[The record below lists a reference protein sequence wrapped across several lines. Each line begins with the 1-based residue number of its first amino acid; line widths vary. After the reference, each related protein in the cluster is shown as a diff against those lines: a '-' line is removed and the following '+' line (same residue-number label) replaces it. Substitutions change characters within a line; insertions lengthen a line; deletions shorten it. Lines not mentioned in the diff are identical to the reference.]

1 MLILNLYLNPQLLNQ
16 MLYSLLADIIVI
28 IHLAFIIFVVLGGIL
43 VLKWKWMIWLH
54 IPAAIWGALIE
65 FMGWICPLTPLENRF
80 RMLAGESGYTGDFIA
95 RYILPVI
102 YPGALTRGIQI
113 LLGVFVIVINLAI
126 YAYIMWRYFAKRK
139 HV

>member
-1 MLILNLYLNPQLLNQ
+1 MLILGLRLNLQQVNL
-16 MLYSLLADIIVI
+16 MLYSLLADFIVI

-43 VLKWKWMIWLH
+43 VLKWKRMIWLH

-80 RMLAGESGYTGDFIA
+80 RMLAGESGYTGDFIS
-95 RYILPVI
+95 RYILTVI
-102 YPGALTRGIQI
+102 YPGALTRKIQI

-126 YAYIMWRYFAKRK
+126 YAYIVWRYIAKRK